1 MNLSGKS
8 VSCISNFY
16 HIETKNILIVHD
28 DLNLSP
34 GKIKIRYGISHGGHN
49 GIKNIINNMKFKSN
63 FYRLSIGI
71 GRPKYKKDVI
81 SFVLNKPTLEEKKLI
96 LKSIDDAIH
105 ITNLWI
111 KNDFDSIKSYLNSLN
126 ICLN

>member
-1 MNLSGKS
+1 
-8 VSCISNFY
+8 
-16 HIETKNILIVHD
+16 
-28 DLNLSP
+28 
-34 GKIKIRYGISHGGHN
+34 
-49 GIKNIINNMKFKSN
+49 MKFKSN

-96 LKSIDDAIH
+96 LKSINDAIY

-111 KNDFDSIKSYLNSLN
+111 KNDFDSIKSYFNS
-126 ICLN
+126 